1 MDDRDVTIALT
12 ILADIRE
19 DVRRIRKE
27 LVEDDGEEEEEDL
40 G

>member
-1 MDDRDVTIALT
+1 VDEGQITLALT

-19 DVRRIRKE
+19 DVRRIRRE
-27 LVEDDGEEEEEDL
+27 LTDDDGEETEEDL